1 MRGNRTVKVSAGSLH
16 AFDSPNLPPLAR
28 AHVDIDVDQGT
39 VLRPASMARFRV
51 VDTVCQEVPS
61 CLGLWN
67 GYLHDCTGGDAADLP
82 LDHGE
87 HRAALPAAAGARRGA
102 AVLRGRQHP
111 LRQDT
116 PHTPTH
122 GYHTHC
128 SYFNTEAVPRYH
140 FYTQPPI
147 LVGCEGVCREDLLA
161 ALREGARAGVII
173 LVVTQ
178 CSHGGV
184 SPDYE
189 TGQALLDT
197 GAVPGSDITQVP
209 RYIAV
214 GVLNFDIYNLIT
226 LSESMKN

>member
-1 MRGNRTVKVSAGSLH
+1 MSKVCVYFDNKLMRGNRTVKVSAGSLH

-61 CLGLWN
+61 CPGLWN

-87 HRAALPAAAGARRGA
+87 HGAALPAAAGARRGA
-102 AVLRGRQHP
+102 AVLRGRQHS

-122 GYHTHC
+122 GYHTHS
-128 SYFNTEAVPRYH
+128 SYFNTEAVPRYY

-147 LVGCEGVCREDLLA
+147 PDLYPASSLWLGVRVCVERTCW
-161 ALREGARAGVII
+161 RRCGRVRGR
-173 LVVTQ
+173 
-178 CSHGGV
+178 G
-184 SPDYE
+184 
-189 TGQALLDT
+189 
-197 GAVPGSDITQVP
+197 
-209 RYIAV
+209 
-214 GVLNFDIYNLIT
+214 
-226 LSESMKN
+226 